1 MKVLI
6 LAIDGLIIVPVRN
19 KHESEDNM
27 KNTAAQMS
35 MCNGYT
41 NAAATHNYVFTFE
54 YARNVW
60 ALCFRDLN
68 SDKLQTLTKLDRASR
83 GAGLALRFKPT
94 NADKVALV
102 AMGAQ
107 VLCSVAYFNDVFAS
121 VKYNRGEVA
130 EMLVTEQMFGQKWV
144 KDSVPFTVDGDI
156 NADGVK
162 WQHKHQGATF
172 CNERT
177 LHNLAC

>member
-1 MKVLI
+1 
-6 LAIDGLIIVPVRN
+6 
-19 KHESEDNM
+19 M
-27 KNTAAQMS
+27 KNTAMH
-35 MCNGYT
+35 MNMTERYT
-41 NAAATHNYVFTFE
+41 NAAATHDYVFTFT
-54 YARNVW
+54 YAGNVW
-60 ALCFRDLN
+60 ALCLRDVN
-68 SDKLQTLTKLDRASR
+68 ADKLQTLTKLDRASR

-94 NADKVALV
+94 NADKVAMV

-107 VLCSVAYFNDVFAS
+107 VLCSVAYFNDIFAS

-130 EMLVTEQMFGQKWV
+130 EMLVTEQMFGQAWV

-162 WQHKHQGATF
+162 WQHKHEGATF

-177 LHNLAC
+177 LHNLGC

>member
-6 LAIDGLIIVPVRN
+6 LTVDGLTIVPVRN
-19 KHESEDNM
+19 KHESGDNM
-27 KNTAAQMS
+27 KNTAMH
-35 MCNGYT
+35 MNMTERYT
-41 NAAATHNYVFTFE
+41 NAAATHDYVFTFT
-54 YARNVW
+54 YAGNVW
-60 ALCFRDLN
+60 ALCLRDVN
-68 SDKLQTLTKLDRASR
+68 ADKLQTLTKLDRASR

-94 NADKVALV
+94 NADKVAMV

-130 EMLVTEQMFGQKWV
+130 EMLVTEQMFGQTWV

-162 WQHKHQGATF
+162 WQHKHEGATF

-177 LHNLAC
+177 LHNLGC